1 MRSGEIISEAQY
13 QLIKQLGLINAGT
26 HNFNR
31 WIAGTLFMTS
41 LFLVGAIFAIA
52 TDRTLIEDQKT
63 VMQVVTMLALSV
75 IIALVCKRIDQRLCP
90 VFILSGNYSDWISL
104 SWPLES

>member
-1 MRSGEIISEAQY
+1 MPE
-13 QLIKQLGLINAGT
+13 T

-52 TDRTLIEDQKT
+52 TDRTLIEDQK
-63 VMQVVTMLALSV
+63 
-75 IIALVCKRIDQRLCP
+75 D
-90 VFILSGNYSDWISL
+90 GNAGSYYVGIECDHCL
-104 SWPLES
+104 GL